1 MEIFQK
7 SSRGVQVDVVLMQG
21 SFEEVRGGNGQLSVL
36 REHIGPNH
44 WIAPHR
50 NV

>member
-1 MEIFQK
+1 VTT
-7 SSRGVQVDVVLMQG
+7 SSRDVQVDVVLMQG
-21 SFEEVRGGNGQLSVL
+21 LFEGVRGGNGKLSVL
-36 REHIGPNH
+36 REHIGTNH